1 MAGDFQN
8 QLHEKFWNVPFA
20 IQLDEM
26 TVASGESVLIV
37 YIQYIDGDDLKQD
50 VLMSTNLAT
59 TEVWGLS

>member
-8 QLHEKFWNVPFA
+8 QLHQKFRNVPFA

-26 TVASGESVLIV
+26 TMASDESVLIV

-50 VLMSTNLAT
+50 ILISTNLAT
-59 TEVWGLS
+59 TGVGGLS